1 MDGVANSQEKFLE
14 TNTIW
19 NHEVNVVERQF
30 AVSLLYFYMMFWV
43 YQQRKV
49 ITTQPEPFL
58 RVVLA
63 ACNLDGWGNVF
74 SETKSELAYCQEGGL
89 AKLVRGSLFRERRK
103 HHALFP
109 LLTSCSRCAFF
120 FPTQPVKES

>member
-1 MDGVANSQEKFLE
+1 M
-14 TNTIW
+14 
-19 NHEVNVVERQF
+19 NVVERQF

-58 RVVLA
+58 RIVLA

-74 SETKSELAYCQEGGL
+74 SETKSELAYRL
-89 AKLVRGSLFRERRK
+89 AIAIPNKNEFLKLAIHQL
-103 HHALFP
+103 
-109 LLTSCSRCAFF
+109 
-120 FPTQPVKES
+120 

>member
-1 MDGVANSQEKFLE
+1 MSFREIRTVDGVANSQEKFLE

-74 SETKSELAYCQEGGL
+74 SETKSELAYCL
-89 AKLVRGSLFRERRK
+89 AIAIPNSNEFLKLAIHQL
-103 HHALFP
+103 
-109 LLTSCSRCAFF
+109 
-120 FPTQPVKES
+120 

>member
-1 MDGVANSQEKFLE
+1 MNAA
-14 TNTIW
+14 
-19 NHEVNVVERQF
+19 ERQF

-63 ACNLDGWGNVF
+63 DVTLMDGVM
-74 SETKSELAYCQEGGL
+74 S
-89 AKLVRGSLFRERRK
+89 SLGQK
-103 HHALFP
+103 MS
-109 LLTSCSRCAFF
+109 LLTAW
-120 FPTQPVKES
+120 

>member
-1 MDGVANSQEKFLE
+1 MNA
-14 TNTIW
+14 
-19 NHEVNVVERQF
+19 VERQF

-43 YQQRKV
+43 YQKHKV

-74 SETKSELAYCQEGGL
+74 SETKNELAYC
-89 AKLVRGSLFRERRK
+89 LVKIAMNSPSSLFISCDTIPS
-103 HHALFP
+103 HA
-109 LLTSCSRCAFF
+109 
-120 FPTQPVKES
+120 